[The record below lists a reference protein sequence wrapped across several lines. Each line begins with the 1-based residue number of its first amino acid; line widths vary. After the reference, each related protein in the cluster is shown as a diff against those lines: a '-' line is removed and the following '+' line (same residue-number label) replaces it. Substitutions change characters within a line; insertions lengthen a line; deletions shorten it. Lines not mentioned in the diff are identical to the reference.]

1 MCGSMESL
9 PNCVVFSEAN
19 VFILG
24 NQLLESVEAM
34 FPFTV
39 KVKVVFIR
47 LVVGGDSNSD
57 VEVGKWWDLYDPL
70 FRIITSNL

>member
-1 MCGSMESL
+1 M
-9 PNCVVFSEAN
+9 VFSEAN

>member
-1 MCGSMESL
+1 M
-9 PNCVVFSEAN
+9 VFSEAN

-47 LVVGGDSNSD
+47 LVVGGDMQ
-57 VEVGKWWDLYDPL
+57 
-70 FRIITSNL
+70 